1 MINKT
6 QHIIPQQISMLVSSN
21 PANGAT
27 SISPDGSYFEINLQ
41 DGLKIPKQ
49 ALNVNVSVE
58 ESTIWWVVPNINTGE
73 NDKLYITGP
82 NSSDIQTNFVLTIP
96 KGLYDL
102 EGLNSAIIREL
113 ENQNAKSDSVLG
125 PLIQLKADEATQ
137 KVIIRFNY
145 PLTSVDFTQSNTFRY
160 ILGFN
165 EQVYG
170 PYGLVPQNIVAENT
184 ANFNLVNYFLIHS
197 DLTNK
202 GIRFNNDYNQTI
214 SQVLIDKAPGSQI
227 VSKPFNPAKINVAE
241 LKGSIRTNLRFWLT
255 DDQNRRV
262 NTNNEYW
269 SARIVINYL
278 LPTTIETL
286 GE

>member
-82 NSSDIQTNFVLTIP
+82 NNSDIQTNFVLTIP

-145 PLTSVDFTQSNTFRY
+145 PSTSVDFTQSNTFRY

-165 EQVYG
+165 SQVYG
-170 PYGLVPQNIVAENT
+170 PYGSVPQNIVAENT

-278 LPTTIETL
+278 MPTTIETL